1 MNWINRAADT
11 VLERLAPSHSAEGAC
26 IAACSGIIQCFLSPC
41 DNTYNGLYRHCTL
54 GSVQRVL
61 APREV
66 RLLVHRR
73 PQRKTRPGATVR

>member
-41 DNTYNGLYRHCTL
+41 DNTYNGLYRHCTS
-54 GSVQRVL
+54 G
-61 APREV
+61 ACNEYW
-66 RLLVHRR
+66 LLV
-73 PQRKTRPGATVR
+73 KCGC